1 MASLSIHG
9 LRDSGPGTLVA
20 RICKSCNFAFNTTNS
35 IFQHYYSHII
45 LLILNV
51 CRLEK
56 QATFEHLALSE
67 IKKWSSTVYQAFKN
81 IMSVVL
87 LSPFLTSE
95 FIQQAAVVS
104 LMLFLNILK
113 ISKISR

>member
-1 MASLSIHG
+1 MWLEYAKTVILHS
-9 LRDSGPGTLVA
+9 TQQTV
-20 RICKSCNFAFNTTNS
+20 FFNTITV
-35 IFQHYYSHII
+35 I

-104 LMLFLNILK
+104 LMLFLIILK

>member
-9 LRDSGPGTLVA
+9 LRDSGLGTLVA
-20 RICKSCNFAFNTTNS
+20 RIYKNCNFTFNTTNS
-35 IFQHYYSHII
+35 IFQHYYSHIANTKS
-45 LLILNV
+45 LS
-51 CRLEK
+51 
-56 QATFEHLALSE
+56 QAVFEHLALSE
-67 IKKWSSTVYQAFKN
+67 IKKWSSTVLQAFKN